1 MKEKLDLS
9 LDINQIVKSVTL
21 KKSVLAIAISL
32 GIFGTVTPF
41 LFKQLDKES
50 KTLLLLS
57 GLIGNLTASV
67 LPRDTKDEKLK
78 VFYEKQVTDNYANQL
93 RHEVIRSNAVTEIR
107 EKNILANFI
116 DDDSKVP
123 WFQKQFWANKFGVVQ
138 LITSFFV
145 ASSDE
150 PIEENNIQPLTAILP
165 HEALTNQLK
174 LVSQE
179 NDVNLDWVTEIVAQS
194 KMLVGGRGSRKSRF
208 MRYLLALYILNFPN
222 DEWYVIDPHYEGY
235 SNDDEFDCNNPDMA
249 WLLGVDPELLKSKII
264 DNTKDGYT
272 LLMTAYAT
280 LKDRIT
286 KKFKYPK
293 VPKIMV
299 FIDEFEAFKK
309 GLSDEEFTNLLEFI
323 EVVQDEGRKFG
334 VELSIGCHSLKKER
348 TGIDSTV
355 ISQMYWLLFENAA
368 SDRAT
373 VFPADFDQKD
383 IVKKLKKVNQRKDP
397 KKQRSYVLTTPRGG
411 LQIDL
416 LPLLELPI
424 FSLDEGTTA
433 PVEVVSTPPV
443 VDNHH
448 AELTPE
454 QKAFTVI
461 QNWARDRDVKPSA
474 LEVWEAWQKLTGEKL
489 NANGLKYLMEKLGL

>member
-1 MKEKLDLS
+1 MNDKLDLS
-9 LDINQIVKSVTL
+9 LDINQIIKSVSL
-21 KKSVLAIAISL
+21 KKSVLALAVSL
-32 GIFGTVTPF
+32 GVFGTMTPF
-41 LFKQLDKES
+41 LFKQLDRES

-57 GLIGNLTASV
+57 GLIGNLTASL

-78 VFYEKQVTDNYANQL
+78 TFYEKQVTDNYANQL

-107 EKNILANFI
+107 EKNLLAEFI
-116 DDDSKVP
+116 DNDAKVP
-123 WFQKQFWANKFGVVQ
+123 WFQKQFWANKFGVVP

-150 PIEENNIQPLTAILP
+150 PPEEDNNQPLTAKLP
-165 HEALTNQLK
+165 LETLANKLK
-174 LVSQE
+174 VVAQE
-179 NDVNLDWVTEIVAQS
+179 NAVNLDWVTEIVAQS
-194 KMLVGGRGSRKSRF
+194 KMLVGGRGSGKSRF
-208 MRYLLALYILNFPN
+208 MRYLLALYILSFPT

-235 SNDDEFDCNNPDMA
+235 SDDEEFDCNNPDMA
-249 WLLGVDPELLKSKII
+249 WLLGVNPELLKSKII
-264 DNTKDGYT
+264 DNIKDGYT

-280 LKDRIT
+280 LKDRIA
-286 KKFKYPK
+286 KKLKYPK

-348 TGIDSTV
+348 TGVDSTV

-397 KKQRSYVLTTPRGG
+397 KKQRSYVLTTPRGEVS
-411 LQIDL
+411 IDL
-416 LPLLELPI
+416 LPLLELPT
-424 FSLDEGTTA
+424 FSLDEGTTT
-433 PVEVVSTPPV
+433 PVEVTP
-443 VDNHH
+443 VDTLVN
-448 AELTPE
+448 TPE
-454 QKAFTVI
+454 FTDEQKVFIVI
-461 QNWARDRDVKPSA
+461 QNWVCDRTEKPTAS
-474 LEVWEAWQKLTGEKL
+474 EVWQMWERLSGKKL
-489 NANGLKYLMEKLGL
+489 NENGLKYLMEKLGL